1 MIPLG
6 DTKKT
11 GKKWKDLAQ
20 EKKTAQKTWMESRTG
35 GKEEKVDGVRK
46 KKKTNSEQSGR
57 NVNKKRK

>member
-20 EKKTAQKTWMESRTG
+20 GKNSTKKWMESRTG

-46 KKKTNSEQSGR
+46 KVKKNKFGTVSSEET
-57 NVNKKRK
+57 

>member
-20 EKKTAQKTWMESRTG
+20 EKNSTKKWMESRTG